1 VKGTATTRFALA
13 AVAVVALAPSASGP
27 ADDED
32 VPKRQPAVEWEREVS
47 CDAAAELGTGTAR
60 PPRRCDIAVADGA
73 VYLLEHSDAAAPGAT
88 FRLSRLDL
96 DTGVP
101 LWTSDVGPMGEIAAY
116 DDIVV
121 LSDKTQFEVYDAESG
136 ASRFRRRGVVTD
148 VNRYSTLLLA
158 DGSSV
163 TALDPVSGDELWS
176 TPGALGALCRDIV
189 IVVTAKAD
197 ETGHEPYR
205 VLDHRTG
212 EERWTSAEAFDTRND
227 HITCGYGPY
236 VYTTDGRQVHEW
248 DAYSGWLNWSAD
260 VPGAGEVEI
269 YREVVLVRS
278 GDGGNTIVAI
288 ERDTGN
294 KRWERPAGEVGT
306 LVSIIGRV
314 REDSTGVFTLHPLSG
329 EIVNHTSH
337 LPSTAFDVVA
347 SSDTRLVVATGSVVT
362 AYGMNDLGVSWQ
374 LDVGGNPDDFDVT
387 AGHLLVRTGSVLRAY
402 R

>member
-1 VKGTATTRFALA
+1 MKGTRTSRFALA
-13 AVAVVALAPSASGP
+13 VFAVVAVAPGASGP

-32 VPKRQPAVEWEREVS
+32 VPKRQPALEWEREVG
-47 CDAAAELGTGTAR
+47 CDSVAELAAGTAT

-73 VYLLEHSDAAAPGAT
+73 LFLLEHSDRDAAGGK
-88 FRLSRLDL
+88 FRLTRFDV
-96 DTGVP
+96 DTGDTV
-101 LWTSDVGPMGEIAAY
+101 WTADVGPMGGLAAY

-121 LSDKTQFEVYDAESG
+121 LSDKTRFEVYDAETG
-136 ASRFRRRGVVTD
+136 ALRFRRDGVVTD
-148 VNRYSTLLLA
+148 VNRYGTLLLA
-158 DGSSV
+158 DGSTV

-189 IVVTAKAD
+189 VLVAAKAD

-212 EERWTSAEAFDTRND
+212 EERWTSAETFDTRND

-260 VPGAGEVEI
+260 VTGAGDIEI
-269 YREVVLVRS
+269 YREVVLVHS
-278 GDGGNTIVAI
+278 GNTIVAI

-294 KRWERPAGEVGT
+294 KLWERPATEVGA

-329 EIVNHTSH
+329 EIVNHTS
-337 LPSTAFDVVA
+337 LPPATAFEVVA

-362 AYGMNDLGVSWQ
+362 AYGMNDLGISWQ
-374 LDVGGNPDDFDVT
+374 LDVGGDPDEFGVT
-387 AGHLLVRTGSVLRAY
+387 AGHLLVRAGPVLRGY

>member
-1 VKGTATTRFALA
+1 MKGMATTRFALA
-13 AVAVVALAPSASGP
+13 AIAVIALAPNAPDP

-32 VPKRQPAVEWEREVS
+32 VPKRQPTLEWEREVG
-47 CDAAAELGTGTAR
+47 CDHAADLAAGTTT

-73 VYLLEHSDAAAPGAT
+73 LYLLEHSDAEAPGAT
-88 FRLSRLDL
+88 FRLTRFAL
-96 DTGVP
+96 DTGDA
-101 LWTSDVGPMGEIAAY
+101 LWTADVGPMGQLAAY

-121 LSDKTQFEVYDAESG
+121 LSDKSQFEVYDADTG
-136 ASRFRRRGVVTD
+136 ALRFRRDGAVTD
-148 VNRYSTLLLA
+148 VNRYATLLLT
-158 DGSSV
+158 DGSTV

-176 TPGALGALCRDIV
+176 TAGALGALCRDIV
-189 IVVTAKAD
+189 VVVAAKAD

-212 EERWTSAEAFDTRND
+212 EERWTSGETFDTRRD
-227 HITCGYGPY
+227 DITCGYGPF
-236 VYTTDGRQVHEW
+236 VYTTDGHQVHEW
-248 DAYSGWLNWSAD
+248 DAHSGWLNWSANID
-260 VPGAGEVEI
+260 GAGAVEI
-269 YREVVLVRS
+269 YRDVVLVAS
-278 GDGGNTIVAI
+278 GDTGSTIVAV

-294 KRWERPAGEVGT
+294 IMWERPAAEVGT

-329 EIVNHTSH
+329 QIVNHTS
-337 LPSTAFDVVA
+337 LAPATTFEVIA

-374 LDVGGNPDDFDVT
+374 LDVGGSPDEFGVT
-387 AGHLLVRTGSVLRAY
+387 SGRLFVRTGPALRGY